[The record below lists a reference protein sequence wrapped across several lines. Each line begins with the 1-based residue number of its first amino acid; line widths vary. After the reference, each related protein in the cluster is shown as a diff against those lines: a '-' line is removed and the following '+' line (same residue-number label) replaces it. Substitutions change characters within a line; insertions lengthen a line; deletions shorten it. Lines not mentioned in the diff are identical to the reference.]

1 MWHSVN
7 HGRKQNHLSINDA
20 QNMCVFPLLRGKW
33 KHDKS
38 DLKTNQKSISN
49 WKQRDQERE
58 RGEMLCY
65 PSILSP
71 TIWHQTTM
79 KADLHIYNYCTIYY
93 THFYSIDACF
103 CVRSLSLEKFRSQS
117 RGASIWGTNGDCKM
131 SLRLRMGVSS
141 RVVWGSRSSS
151 LRPLIGHCRI
161 SLEAMSSALF
171 PRLGNPV
178 VSRVEVSGGGAISV
192 SMVNVTVLVIVLGL

>member
-1 MWHSVN
+1 MTL
-7 HGRKQNHLSINDA
+7 KT
-20 QNMCVFPLLRGKW
+20 CVFFL
-33 KHDKS
+33 S
-38 DLKTNQKSISN
+38 YEENESMTNQI
-49 WKQRDQERE
+49 WKQIKNLFQTGSSVIKKGRE
-58 RGEMLCY
+58 GRCFCY

-79 KADLHIYNYCTIYY
+79 KADLHIYNYSTIYY

-117 RGASIWGTNGDCKM
+117 RGASIWGTNGGCKM

-151 LRPLIGHCRI
+151 MRPLIGHCRI

-171 PRLGNPV
+171 PRLGNRV
-178 VSRVEVSGGGAISV
+178 VRNVEVSGGGAISV
-192 SMVNVTVLVIVLGL
+192 SMVSVTVLVIVLGL